1 MSWEGFDS
9 YLKLPLS
16 VSCPG
21 PQSLKPLGISI
32 LLSTLGLPEFGLRCQ
47 EKEEARTLISI
58 LALLVSGSLYFNPQL
73 LP

>member
-21 PQSLKPLGISI
+21 PQSLKPLGI
-32 LLSTLGLPEFGLRCQ
+32 LLSTLGLPEFGPRCQ

-58 LALLVSGSLYFNPQL
+58 LALLVSGFLFFNPQL